1 MHLKQCSQNL
11 TSLLQQD
18 QPARHPAS
26 PPKDIESGTDE
37 LDLEFYTLELAPK
50 QEDMTWA
57 GTS

>member
-1 MHLKQCSQNL
+1 MSQ
-11 TSLLQQD
+11 D
-18 QPARHPAS
+18 
-26 PPKDIESGTDE
+26 GTDE